1 MTIFNRRDAQD
12 GESSGGSNSGVYN
25 TGAMG
30 DVQNLAHSTGSVA
43 HHVSIPAGS
52 ATTVAEWSRILDELD
67 AVLTRGGQGIAD
79 PDTCRLLLRLIRNQ
93 RITDDG
99 ERRAAGSML
108 DQLRQLCADVEPV
121 TSLIASAL
129 ALLGLAAG

>member
-12 GESSGGSNSGVYN
+12 GQTARDSNSGVYN
-25 TGAMG
+25 TGTMG

-43 HHVSIPAGS
+43 HHV
-52 ATTVAEWSRILDELD
+52 TVPGGADAKAAEWARILGDLD
-67 AVLTRGGQGIAD
+67 TALARGGAGITD
-79 PDTCRLLLRLIRNQ
+79 PEQCRVLLGLIRDQ

-99 ERRAAGSML
+99 ARRATGSML
-108 DQLRQLCADVEPV
+108 GQLRQLCADVEPV

-129 ALLGLAAG
+129 ALLGLATS